1 MVDSY
6 RKKVGLFAGAVIFL
20 IILILP
26 LPESMPPAALKVG
39 AISSLMAIWWLT
51 EAIPIP
57 ATALLPLALFPLL
70 GVMNS
75 KQASAPYANH
85 LIFLFL
91 GGFFIAIAME
101 KWNLHKRI
109 ALYIIKLV
117 GTSPNRII
125 LGFMIS
131 TAFLSMW
138 ISNTATAMMMVPVAM
153 AIIKQSAEI
162 IKKNNPHGI
171 NTEPGKFNFGTAL
184 MLSIAYAA
192 SIGGVATIIGTPPN
206 TILVGLIESMYHK
219 QIAFSDWMLIGVPL
233 ATVMLFISWIYLTK
247 FALKPEISELPGGR
261 KTILEEVRKLGK
273 ITSEERK
280 VLIVFIF
287 VAVSWIVRGFIQTGS
302 QMMHDSTIAVIGAIL
317 LFITPADF
325 KKGIFI
331 LDWEAAKK
339 VPWDIILLF
348 GGGLSLAQGF
358 IKSGLAKWIGYQL
371 TGLQGTSYIILIII
385 IITVVIFL
393 TEITSNTATSAM
405 LIPVMGS
412 IAIAMS
418 IHPYG
423 PMIATCIAASYAF
436 MLPVATPPN
445 AVVFGSKYVSILTM
459 AKVGIIM
466 NVIGIIIITI
476 LIIYLMP
483 LVWHIDLLALPDW
496 LP

>member
-1 MVDSY
+1 MDSY
-6 RKKVGLFAGAVIFL
+6 RKKVGLFSGAAIFL
-20 IILILP
+20 IVLFLP
-26 LPESMPPAALKVG
+26 LPESMSPAALKVA
-39 AISSLMAIWWLT
+39 AIATLMAIWWLT

-70 GVMNS
+70 GVTDS

-109 ALYIIKLV
+109 ALYIINIV

-138 ISNTATAMMMVPVAM
+138 ISNTATTMMMVPVAM
-153 AIIKQSAEI
+153 AIIKQSTEI
-162 IKKNNPHGI
+162 IKKNNPDEI

-233 ATVMLFISWIYLTK
+233 AIIMLFISWIYLTR
-247 FALKPEISELPGGR
+247 FALKPEISDLPGGR
-261 KTILEEVRKLGK
+261 KTIREETKKLGK

-287 VAVSWIVRGFIQTGS
+287 VAVSWITRGFIQSGS
-302 QMMHDSTIAVIGAIL
+302 QMMHDSTIAVIGAII

-325 KKGIFI
+325 KKGTFI

-339 VPWDIILLF
+339 VPWDIIILF
-348 GGGLSLAQGF
+348 GGGLSLASGF
-358 IKSGLAKWIGYQL
+358 IDSGLAKWIGDQL
-371 TGLQGTSYIILIII
+371 SVLQGTNFIILITIVT
-385 IITVVIFL
+385 TVAIFL

-412 IAIAMS
+412 IAIGMS

-423 PMIATCIAASYAF
+423 PMIATCIASSYAF

-445 AVVFGSKYVSILTM
+445 AIVFGSKYVSIITM
-459 AKVGIIM
+459 ARVGIIM
-466 NVIGIIIITI
+466 NIIGVIFITI
-476 LIIYLMP
+476 LITYLIP
-483 LVWHIDLLALPDW
+483 LVWNIDLLALPYW
-496 LP
+496 LH